1 MNMTT
6 PSQVQAAFADRAN
19 AVNELRSMADA
30 AEGREFT
37 AEEVASEARLND
49 AITAQDSAIDAG
61 LKSLERDAK
70 ADEQRSQIEAFA
82 SAANVAPK
90 EARSEFARMSEG
102 EIRSYEGVMSPEVRD
117 LLQSNTGANVVPT
130 TLVDS
135 LYVGL
140 REGATVLQDG
150 AAQVITTSA
159 GGNLDLPYVGSRL
172 VGVKTNEAATITE
185 DDVTT
190 PKLTL
195 GAIAFKVMT
204 QIGSETLQDEV
215 VGIESFIGRELGESV
230 ARTFGAA
237 AIVGTDLASGL
248 AEATNTS
255 AFSASAI
262 TSDQLIDVQH
272 AIAST
277 YRAGSAWVMNDSTV
291 AAIRKLKDGNSQYL
305 WQPGMTAGASSTLL
319 GAPVLIDSGVASI
332 GTSNVSVIYGN
343 LQRGFVVRVVGS
355 VRVERSDDY
364 AFNADLVTFRAVL
377 RADAGIRDENALV
390 AGTHA

>member
-1 MNMTT
+1 MTT